1 MAKCGK
7 FNYNFHFF
15 QFFNISTIK
24 LILCF
29 ISHNNLLRSFIN
41 EVFMT
46 PNGVQMSSSAQ
57 NRLAFLYGGEKFSSA
72 QS

>member
-1 MAKCGK
+1 
-7 FNYNFHFF
+7 
-15 QFFNISTIK
+15 
-24 LILCF
+24 
-29 ISHNNLLRSFIN
+29 
-41 EVFMT
+41 MT